1 MIENNSMLILGNKY
15 QFLQEDYAYLQKK
28 FNVIHT
34 IDVTSDKS
42 IDIIQKIKKFRK
54 KNQVSHIILNLEK
67 KINLELEGYLENL
80 DYSGIKFFTFSDFS
94 IKFLNKTDI
103 QINKENHKVLLD
115 IKHDTK
121 RQVLK
126 RTFDIL
132 FTLSFIFVL
141 IPLMVIIALWI
152 KIKSPNGNIFFTQQ
166 RLGLNGRF
174 FRVYKF
180 RTMIPNAENI
190 LEEWLED
197 DPKIKEE
204 YLTYRKLKEDPRIIQ
219 GVGHFLRKTSLD
231 ELPQFFNVL
240 LGDMSIVG
248 PRPYIYKEF
257 EQYTQTHIDIIS
269 SVKPGVTG
277 LWQVTERNETTFDS
291 RVDKDIE
298 YITSQSFWMDIKIIF
313 KTLKVMILK
322 EGV

>member
-1 MIENNSMLILGNKY
+1 MLILGNRY
-15 QFLQEDYAYLQKK
+15 QFLQEDYKYLQNK
-28 FNVIHT
+28 FNSIQT
-34 IDVTSDKS
+34 INISNRNNE
-42 IDIIQKIKKFRK
+42 DIIKQIKIFIKT
-54 KNQVSHIILNLEK
+54 NQISHIILNLEK

-80 DYSGIKFFTFSDFS
+80 DYDGIIFFTFSDFS
-94 IKFLNKTDI
+94 MNFLNKMDI
-103 QINKENHKVLLD
+103 ELNEENYKVLLD
-115 IKHDTK
+115 IKHDSK
-121 RQVLK
+121 KQVLK
-126 RTFDIL
+126 RSFDIL
-132 FTLSFIFVL
+132 FTLCFIVVL
-141 IPLMVIIALWI
+141 IPIMIIIALWI
-152 KIKSPNGNIFFTQQ
+152 KIKSPNGDIFFTQQ

-180 RTMIPNAENI
+180 RTMIPNAEKI
-190 LEEWLED
+190 LEDWLEHN
-197 DPKIKEE
+197 PKIKEE
-204 YLTYRKLKEDPRIIQ
+204 YFTYRKLKEDPRIIK

-240 LGDMSIVG
+240 IGDMSIVG

-298 YITSQSFWMDIKIIF
+298 YILTQSFWMDIKIIF
-313 KTLKVMILK
+313 KTIKVMILR
-322 EGV
+322 EGN

>member
-1 MIENNSMLILGNKY
+1 MSSMLILGNRY
-15 QFLQEDYAYLQKK
+15 QFLQEDYKYLQNK
-28 FNVIHT
+28 FNSIQT
-34 IDVTSDKS
+34 INISNRNNE
-42 IDIIQKIKKFRK
+42 DIIKQIKIFIKT
-54 KNQVSHIILNLEK
+54 NQISHIILNLEK

-80 DYSGIKFFTFSDFS
+80 DYDGIIFFTFSDFS
-94 IKFLNKTDI
+94 MNFLNKMDI
-103 QINKENHKVLLD
+103 ELNEENYKVLLD
-115 IKHDTK
+115 IKHDSK
-121 RQVLK
+121 KQVLK
-126 RTFDIL
+126 RSFDIL
-132 FTLSFIFVL
+132 FTLCFIVVL
-141 IPLMVIIALWI
+141 IPIMIIIALWI
-152 KIKSPNGNIFFTQQ
+152 KIKSPNGDIFFTQQ

-180 RTMIPNAENI
+180 RTMIPNAEKI
-190 LEEWLED
+190 LEDWLEHN
-197 DPKIKEE
+197 PKIKEE
-204 YLTYRKLKEDPRIIQ
+204 YFTYRKLKEDPRIIK

-240 LGDMSIVG
+240 IGDMSIVG

-298 YITSQSFWMDIKIIF
+298 YILTQSFWMDIKIIF
-313 KTLKVMILK
+313 KTIKVMIFK
-322 EGV
+322 EGN

>member
-1 MIENNSMLILGNKY
+1 MLILGNRY
-15 QFLQEDYAYLQKK
+15 QFLQEDYKYLQNK
-28 FNVIHT
+28 FNSIQT
-34 IDVTSDKS
+34 INISNRNNE
-42 IDIIQKIKKFRK
+42 DIIKQIKIFIKT
-54 KNQVSHIILNLEK
+54 NQISHIILNLEK

-80 DYSGIKFFTFSDFS
+80 DYDGIIFFTFSDFS
-94 IKFLNKTDI
+94 MNFLNKMDI
-103 QINKENHKVLLD
+103 ELNEENYKVLLD
-115 IKHDTK
+115 IKHDSK
-121 RQVLK
+121 KQVLK
-126 RTFDIL
+126 RSFDIL
-132 FTLSFIFVL
+132 FTLCFIVVL
-141 IPLMVIIALWI
+141 IPIMIIIALWI
-152 KIKSPNGNIFFTQQ
+152 KIKSPNGDIFFTQQ

-180 RTMIPNAENI
+180 RTMIPNAEKI
-190 LEEWLED
+190 LEDWLEHN
-197 DPKIKEE
+197 PKIKEE
-204 YLTYRKLKEDPRIIQ
+204 YFTYRKLKEDPRIIK

-240 LGDMSIVG
+240 IGDMSIVG

-298 YITSQSFWMDIKIIF
+298 YILTQSFWMDIKIIF
-313 KTLKVMILK
+313 KTIKVMIFK
-322 EGV
+322 EGN